1 MASGKLFRSI
11 LLIQYRRTSGGF
23 AKREETD
30 ARVRAHENGDPVDP
44 EAAKAAD
51 ATGVIETEPLTRY
64 QALADPS
71 NRENVRKRQ
80 ELP

>member
-1 MASGKLFRSI
+1 MKTA
-11 LLIQYRRTSGGF
+11 
-23 AKREETD
+23 
-30 ARVRAHENGDPVDP
+30 NPVDP

-51 ATGVIETEPLTRY
+51 ATGVIETELLTRY